1 MQPTQEDLQY
11 AWLTLA
17 APDLLASLQKLVG
30 HVAHY
35 APMPHAHSDAH
46 KDVAEAYAAIRKA
59 TTGDIA

>member
-17 APDLLASLQKLVG
+17 APDLLAALQALLDL
-30 HVAHY
+30 HIAHHNNPLHAVAR
-35 APMPHAHSDAH
+35 
-46 KDVAEAYAAIRKA
+46 AAIRKA